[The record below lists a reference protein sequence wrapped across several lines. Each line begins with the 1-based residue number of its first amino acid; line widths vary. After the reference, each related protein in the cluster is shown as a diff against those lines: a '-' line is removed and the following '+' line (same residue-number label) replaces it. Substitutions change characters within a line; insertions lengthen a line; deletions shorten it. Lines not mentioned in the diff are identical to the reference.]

1 MADKTKRPEKQGQKT
16 PPQGS
21 SFENRLDRLGGR
33 LGKFR
38 RQHQSQ
44 QAPNRRGTA
53 MGLAFRLVSELVAG
67 LVVGGFLGWWIDKW
81 LGTMPLFLLVF
92 FALGAA
98 AGILNV
104 IRTAK
109 AMQKDMNNGDDTG
122 AAS

>member
-1 MADKTKRPEKQGQKT
+1 MADKAKRSEKQGQTKH
-16 PPQGS
+16 PQGD
-21 SFENRLDRLGGR
+21 SFENRLDKLGGR

-38 RQHQSQ
+38 RQNQDR

-81 LGTMPLFLLVF
+81 LGTMPLFLLIF

-109 AMQKDMNNGDDTG
+109 AMQKDMNDGDEG
-122 AAS
+122 GK

>member
-1 MADKTKRPEKQGQKT
+1 MADKAKRPEKQGQSDH
-16 PPQGS
+16 PQKG

-38 RQHQSQ
+38 RQHQDR

-81 LGTMPLFLLVF
+81 LGTMPLFLLIF

-109 AMQKDMNNGDDTG
+109 AMQEDMKDQE
-122 AAS
+122 